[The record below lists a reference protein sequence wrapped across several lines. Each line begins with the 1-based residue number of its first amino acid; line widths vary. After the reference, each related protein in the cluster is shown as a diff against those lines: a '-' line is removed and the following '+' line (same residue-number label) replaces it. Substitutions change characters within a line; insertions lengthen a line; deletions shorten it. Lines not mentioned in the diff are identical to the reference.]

1 MELRDYINVIV
12 ARKWIIIGVTAL
24 VVVAALV
31 FSLLQDPVYQ
41 SRVMILADI
50 NRAGE
55 TASDSLFSMAFND
68 PQTFI
73 QTQAEIIGT
82 KTTANAV
89 FDRLEYNYEELAYA
103 EQEGEEVFIPS
114 SIPSPGEL
122 MGNVTVERSQNTNV
136 FEIAVTNGNALL
148 ARDIAQAYADEYIL
162 DRQLASIKQ
171 ISDARKEVW
180 NRITEL
186 ETQIS
191 EIAQEVKQY
200 TKENIPPEL
209 QAQASQAVSL
219 WATLYEKYMSLRIA
233 EALEQRGLEV
243 IEVAEAGVKVSPRTT
258 RNVVLALFLGL
269 ILGIGMAFLVDYLD
283 DTLKTREDF
292 ERYYETSIIGE
303 IARATPA
310 GEEEREVIYFTKPD
324 SPAAEGFRN
333 LRTNVQFLN
342 LDGSTRLIMA
352 TSANPK
358 EGKTSVVMNLGAALA
373 EMGRRVIVVEADLRR
388 PVLGKFLAE
397 QPGKGTTDVI
407 MGTATLEEVVVTTDN
422 ENLFVLMSG
431 PKPPNPA
438 ELVSSQAMQELL
450 DRLKEEYDYI
460 VVDAPPVLAVSDAIA
475 MAPMMDGVLLVA
487 SHGIADR
494 DAARHTV
501 ELLGKVET
509 RILGVVINNV
519 EMAGRYGYGYRYGYY
534 SPYQYNYS
542 EGEDE
547 GKSRRK
553 GSSGWK
559 GKGSS
564 GWRGKGPSTWKG
576 FFKK

>member
-12 ARKWIIIGVTAL
+12 ARKWVIIGVTAL

-243 IEVAEAGVKVSPRTT
+243 IEVAEPGVKVSPRTT
-258 RNVVLALFLGL
+258 RNVILALFLGL

-310 GEEEREVIYFTKPD
+310 GEEEREIVYHTKPE

-342 LDGSTRLIMA
+342 LDGSTRLLMV

-373 EMGRRVIVVEADLRR
+373 EMGRKVLVVEADLRR
-388 PVLGKFLAE
+388 PVMGKFLAE
-397 QPGKGTTDVI
+397 KQNKGITDVI
-407 MGTATLEEVVVTTDN
+407 MGTATLEEAAAETGS
-422 ENLFVLMSG
+422 ENLYVLMSG

-438 ELVSSQAMQELL
+438 ELVSSQAMQDLL

-460 VVDAPPVLAVSDAIA
+460 IVDAPPVLAVSDAIA
-475 MAPMMDGVLLVA
+475 MASMMDGVLVVA

-494 DAARHTV
+494 DAARHTM

-542 EGEDE
+542 EDEDE
-547 GKSRRK
+547 GEGKSPSCWKGK

-559 GKGSS
+559 GKGPS
-564 GWRGKGPSTWKG
+564 GWKGL
-576 FFKK
+576 FKK

>member
-12 ARKWIIIGVTAL
+12 ARKWVIIGVTAL

-243 IEVAEAGVKVSPRTT
+243 IEVAEPGVKVSPRTT
-258 RNVVLALFLGL
+258 RNVILALFLGL

-310 GEEEREVIYFTKPD
+310 GEEEREIVYHTKPE

-342 LDGSTRLIMA
+342 LDGSTRLLMV

-373 EMGRRVIVVEADLRR
+373 EMGRKVLVVEADLRR
-388 PVLGKFLAE
+388 PVMGKFLAE
-397 QPGKGTTDVI
+397 KQNKGITDVI
-407 MGTATLEEVVVTTDN
+407 MGTATLEEAAAETGS
-422 ENLFVLMSG
+422 ENLYVLMSG

-438 ELVSSQAMQELL
+438 ELVSSQAMQDLL

-460 VVDAPPVLAVSDAIA
+460 IVDAPPVLAVSDAIA
-475 MAPMMDGVLLVA
+475 MASMMDGVLVVA

-494 DAARHTV
+494 DAARHTM

-547 GKSRRK
+547 GEGKSP
-553 GSSGWK
+553 SGWK

-564 GWRGKGPSTWKG
+564 GWRGKGPSGWKG
-576 FFKK
+576 LFKK

>member
-12 ARKWIIIGVTAL
+12 ARKWVIIGVTAL

-31 FSLLQDPVYQ
+31 FSLLQDPVYE

-82 KTTANAV
+82 RTMARAV
-89 FDRLEYNYEELAYA
+89 YDRLEYDYEELAYA
-103 EQEGEEVFIPS
+103 RDEGEDVFIPA
-114 SIPSPGEL
+114 SIPTSEEIGAS
-122 MGNVTVERSQNTNV
+122 VTVERSQNTNV
-136 FEIAVTNGNALL
+136 FEIAITNGDPML

-171 ISDARKEVW
+171 ISEARKEVW

-200 TKENIPPEL
+200 TQENIPPEL

-258 RNVVLALFLGL
+258 RNTVLALFLGL
-269 ILGIGMAFLVDYLD
+269 ILGIGMAFLVDYMD

-292 ERYYETSIIGE
+292 ERYYGNSIIGE
-303 IARATPA
+303 IARATPI
-310 GEEEREVIYFTKPD
+310 GEEEREVIYFTRPD

-342 LDGSTRLIMA
+342 LDGSTRLLMV
-352 TSANPK
+352 TSSSPE
-358 EGKTSVVMNLGAALA
+358 EGKTSLAVNLAAALS
-373 EMGRRVIVVEADLRR
+373 EMGKRVLVVEADLRR
-388 PVLGKFLAE
+388 PVIGKFLAE
-397 QPGKGTTDVI
+397 KSEKGLTDVI
-407 MGTATLEEVVVTTDN
+407 MGTAELDEVVVDTGN
-422 ENLFVLMSG
+422 QNLYALMSG
-431 PKPPNPA
+431 IKPPNPA
-438 ELVSSQAMQELL
+438 ELVSSQAMHDLL
-450 DRLKEEYDYI
+450 LRLRDDFDYVI
-460 VVDAPPVLAVSDAIA
+460 VDAPPVLAVSDAIA
-475 MAPMMDGVLLVA
+475 MAPMMDGVLMVA
-487 SHGIADR
+487 SHNIATR
-494 DAARHTV
+494 DGARHTV
-501 ELLGKVET
+501 EMLGRVET
-509 RILGVVINNV
+509 RVLGVVINNV
-519 EMAGRYGYGYRYGYY
+519 EMTGRYGYGYRYGYY
-534 SPYQYNYS
+534 SPYHYS
-542 EGEDE
+542 YAEAEGE
-547 GKSRRK
+547 GKGRGSR
-553 GSSGWK
+553 GWK
-559 GKGSS
+559 KLL
-564 GWRGKGPSTWKG
+564 
-576 FFKK
+576 KK

>member
-12 ARKWIIIGVTAL
+12 ARKWVIIGVTAL

>member
-1 MELRDYINVIV
+1 MELRDYISVIV
-12 ARKWIIIGVTAL
+12 ARKWVIIGVTAL

-31 FSLLQDPVYQ
+31 FSLLQDPVYE

-55 TASDSLFSMAFND
+55 SASDSLFSMAFND
-68 PQTFI
+68 PDTFI

-82 KTTANAV
+82 KTLARSV
-89 FDRLEYNYEELAYA
+89 YDRLEYNYEELAYA
-103 EQEGEEVFIPS
+103 EEEGEEVFIPAS
-114 SIPSPGEL
+114 VPSPEEL
-122 MGNVTVERSQNTNV
+122 MGNVKVERSQNTNV
-136 FEIAVTNGNALL
+136 FEIAVTNGDPLL
-148 ARDIAQAYADEYIL
+148 ARDITQAYADEYIL

-191 EIAQEVKQY
+191 DLAQEIKQY

-209 QAQASQAVSL
+209 EAEASQAVSL

-258 RNVVLALFLGL
+258 RNVVLAFFLGL
-269 ILGIGMAFLVDYLD
+269 ILGVGMAFLVDYLD

-292 ERYYETSIIGE
+292 ERGYGTTIIGE
-303 IARATPA
+303 IARTTPV
-310 GEEEREVIYFTKPD
+310 GEEEREIIYFTRPD

-342 LDGSTRLIMA
+342 LDGGTRLIMA
-352 TSANPK
+352 TSSSPE
-358 EGKTSVVMNLGAALA
+358 EGKTSVAINLGAALS
-373 EMGRRVIVVEADLRR
+373 EMGRKVLVVEADLRR
-388 PVLGKFLAE
+388 PVLDKLVTE
-397 QPGKGTTDVI
+397 KPRKGITDVI
-407 MGTATLEEVVVTTDN
+407 MGSSSLEDAVTETN
-422 ENLFVLMSG
+422 HENLYVLMSG

-438 ELVSSQAMQELL
+438 ELVSSQAMQKLLAELKQ
-450 DRLKEEYDYI
+450 RYEYVI
-460 VVDAPPVLAVSDAIA
+460 VDAPPVLAVSDAIA
-475 MAPMMDGVLLVA
+475 MAPMVDGVLVVA
-487 SHGIADR
+487 SHNIATR
-494 DAARHTV
+494 DGARHTM

-534 SPYQYNYS
+534 APYQYSYGEA
-542 EGEDE
+542 EGA
-547 GKSRRK
+547 GKSGRRGRK
-553 GSSGWK
+553 
-559 GKGSS
+559 
-564 GWRGKGPSTWKG
+564 
-576 FFKK
+576 

>member
-12 ARKWIIIGVTAL
+12 ARKWVIIGVTAL
-24 VVVAALV
+24 VVVAVLI

-55 TASDSLFSMAFND
+55 TASDSLFSLAFND
-68 PQTFI
+68 PQNFI
-73 QTQAEIIGT
+73 LTQAEIIGT
-82 KTTANAV
+82 KTTARAV
-89 FDRLEYNYEELAYA
+89 YDRLEYNYEELSYA
-103 EQEGEEVFIPS
+103 EEDGEEVFIPD
-114 SIPSPGEL
+114 SIPSVDAL
-122 MGNVTVERSQNTNV
+122 MGSVTVERSQNTNV
-136 FEIAVTNGNALL
+136 FEIAVTNGDPLL

-200 TKENIPPEL
+200 TPENIPPEL
-209 QAQASQAVSL
+209 EAEASQAVSL

-243 IEVAEAGVKVSPRTT
+243 IEVAEAGVKVSPRIA
-258 RNVVLALFLGL
+258 RNVILALFLGL

-292 ERYYETSIIGE
+292 ARYYGTSIIGE
-303 IARATPA
+303 IARSAPA
-310 GEEEREVIYFTKPD
+310 GEEEREIVYLTKPE

-342 LDGSTRLIMA
+342 LDGSTRLLMV
-352 TSANPK
+352 TSSNPE
-358 EGKTSVVMNLGAALA
+358 EGKTSVVMNLAAALT
-373 EMGRRVIVVEADLRR
+373 EMGRKVLVVEADLRR
-388 PVLGKFLAE
+388 PVMGKFLAE
-397 QPGKGTTDVI
+397 KPSKGTTDII
-407 MGTATLEEVVVTTDN
+407 MGTAALEEAVAETGS
-422 ENLFVLMSG
+422 ENLYVLMSG

-438 ELVSSQAMQELL
+438 ELVSSQAMQKMLQGL
-450 DRLKEEYDYI
+450 REEYDYVI
-460 VVDAPPVLAVSDAIA
+460 VDAPPVLAVSDAIA
-475 MAPMMDGVLLVA
+475 MAPMMDGVMVVA
-487 SHGIADR
+487 SHGIATR
-494 DAARHTV
+494 DGAKHAM

-509 RILGVVINNV
+509 RVLGVVINNV

-534 SPYQYNYS
+534 SPYQYGYGES
-542 EGEDE
+542 ESEAST
-547 GKSRRK
+547 GKAPWWRK
-553 GSSGWK
+553 RK
-559 GKGSS
+559 A
-564 GWRGKGPSTWKG
+564 
-576 FFKK
+576 

>member
-1 MELRDYINVIV
+1 
-12 ARKWIIIGVTAL
+12 
-24 VVVAALV
+24 
-31 FSLLQDPVYQ
+31 
-41 SRVMILADI
+41 MILADI

-243 IEVAEAGVKVSPRTT
+243 IEVAEPGVKVSPRTT
-258 RNVVLALFLGL
+258 RNVILALFLGL

-303 IARATPA
+303 IARSTPA
-310 GEEEREVIYFTKPD
+310 GEEEREIVYHTKPE

-342 LDGSTRLIMA
+342 LDGSTRLLMV

-373 EMGRRVIVVEADLRR
+373 EMGRKVLVVEADLRR
-388 PVLGKFLAE
+388 PVMGKFLAE
-397 QPGKGTTDVI
+397 KQDKGITDVI
-407 MGTATLEEVVVTTDN
+407 MGTATLEEAVAETGS
-422 ENLFVLMSG
+422 ENLYVLMSG

-438 ELVSSQAMQELL
+438 ELVSSQAMQDLL

-460 VVDAPPVLAVSDAIA
+460 IVDAPPVLAVSDAIA
-475 MAPMMDGVLLVA
+475 MASMMDGVLVVA

-494 DAARHTV
+494 DAARHTM

-547 GKSRRK
+547 GEGKSP
-553 GSSGWK
+553 SGWK

-564 GWRGKGPSTWKG
+564 GWRGKGPSGWKG
-576 FFKK
+576 LFKK

>member
-12 ARKWIIIGVTAL
+12 ARKWVIIGVTAL
-24 VVVAALV
+24 VVAAALV

-191 EIAQEVKQY
+191 EIAQEIKQY

-243 IEVAEAGVKVSPRTT
+243 IEVAEPGVKVSPRTT
-258 RNVVLALFLGL
+258 RNVILALFLGL

-310 GEEEREVIYFTKPD
+310 GEEEREIVYHTKPE

-342 LDGSTRLIMA
+342 LDGSTRLLMV

-373 EMGRRVIVVEADLRR
+373 EMGRKVLVVEADLRR
-388 PVLGKFLAE
+388 PVMDKFLAE
-397 QPGKGTTDVI
+397 KQDKGITDVI
-407 MGTATLEEVVVTTDN
+407 MGTATLEEAVAETGS
-422 ENLFVLMSG
+422 ENLYVLMSG

-438 ELVSSQAMQELL
+438 ELVSSQAMQDLL

-460 VVDAPPVLAVSDAIA
+460 IVDAPPVLAVSDAIA
-475 MAPMMDGVLLVA
+475 MASMMDGVLVVA

-494 DAARHTV
+494 DAARHTM

-542 EGEDE
+542 EGEGE
-547 GKSRRK
+547 GKSP
-553 GSSGWK
+553 SSWK

-564 GWRGKGPSTWKG
+564 GWRGKGPSGWKG
-576 FFKK
+576 LFKK

>member
-12 ARKWIIIGVTAL
+12 ARKWVIIGVTAL

-494 DAARHTV
+494 DAARHTM

>member
-12 ARKWIIIGVTAL
+12 ARKWVIIGVTAL
-24 VVVAALV
+24 VVAAALV

-191 EIAQEVKQY
+191 EIAQEIKQY

-243 IEVAEAGVKVSPRTT
+243 IEVAEPGVKVSPRIT
-258 RNVVLALFLGL
+258 RNVILALFLGL

-310 GEEEREVIYFTKPD
+310 GEEEREIVYHTKPE

-342 LDGSTRLIMA
+342 LDGSTRLLMV

-373 EMGRRVIVVEADLRR
+373 EMGRKVLVVEADLRR
-388 PVLGKFLAE
+388 PVMDKFLAE
-397 QPGKGTTDVI
+397 KQDKGITDVI
-407 MGTATLEEVVVTTDN
+407 MGTATLEEAVAETGS
-422 ENLFVLMSG
+422 ENLYVLMSG

-438 ELVSSQAMQELL
+438 ELVSSQAMQDLL

-460 VVDAPPVLAVSDAIA
+460 IVDAPPVLAVSDAIA
-475 MAPMMDGVLLVA
+475 MASMMDGVLVVA

-494 DAARHTV
+494 DAARHTM

-542 EGEDE
+542 EGEGE
-547 GKSRRK
+547 GKSPSSWKGK

-559 GKGSS
+559 GKGPS
-564 GWRGKGPSTWKG
+564 GWKGL
-576 FFKK
+576 FKK